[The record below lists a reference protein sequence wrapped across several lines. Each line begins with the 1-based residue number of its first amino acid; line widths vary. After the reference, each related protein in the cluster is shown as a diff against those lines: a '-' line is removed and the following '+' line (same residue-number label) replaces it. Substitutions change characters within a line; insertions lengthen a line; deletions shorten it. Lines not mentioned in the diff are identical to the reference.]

1 MDRRKFLG
9 TTLGAVTAG
18 TLFSRDARAAAG
30 RKIDHL
36 GVQLYTVR
44 NQMKED
50 FEGTLAKVAGVGYKE
65 VEFAGY
71 FGHSPQDVRAILN
84 RHGLTAPSTHVPYS
98 SFGDQWPQIIENSKV
113 MGHEYIINPSIDE
126 AVRNQPDG
134 WKQAAATLN
143 KAGAV
148 SKKAGVQLG
157 YHNHWIEF
165 RPTAD
170 GKLPYDI
177 LLAECDPDLVKME
190 MDICWVKVGGHDPV
204 TYLKKY
210 PGRFPLVHVKDM
222 TKFPK
227 PGDVVQKTEN
237 QNMTDVGSG
246 VSDWKR
252 IFGSAKGIE
261 YYIVEHDDAQAP
273 FESIK
278 NSYNYLKNL
287 RF

>member
-246 VSDWKR
+246 VTDWKR

-261 YYIVEHDDAQAP
+261 YYIVEHDEAAMP